1 MYLSF
6 PRAYIVRPRKI
17 AYENY
22 FSNLDIARVDADME
36 RRGVFH
42 DHAARLDE
50 EAE

>member
-1 MYLSF
+1 MK
-6 PRAYIVRPRKI
+6 PRKE
-17 AYENY
+17 AYDRY
-22 FSNLDIARVDADME
+22 YAQLDINKVDADME